1 MKNLAK
7 RIGMKQIL
15 GIYENC
21 LIGYVPGFSGISICT
36 ENRGVAASGFLTYVG
51 AKNYINILKNKK

>member
-7 RIGMKQIL
+7 RIGMKRIL

-21 LIGYVPGFSGISICT
+21 LIGYVPGFSGISICNET
-36 ENRGVAASGFLTYVG
+36 RGCVASGFINYKHALD
-51 AKNYINILKNKK
+51 YINGIIKK